1 MSAQP
6 VCIGC
11 GDVVTQDDVAECRDC
26 DGPVL
31 ACEDCVLSGVCLSC
45 KPCFDEQS
53 AVQTQ

>member
-6 VCIGC
+6 VCVGC
-11 GDVVTQDDVAECRDC
+11 GDVVTQDDGSECRDC
-26 DGPVL
+26 GGPVL